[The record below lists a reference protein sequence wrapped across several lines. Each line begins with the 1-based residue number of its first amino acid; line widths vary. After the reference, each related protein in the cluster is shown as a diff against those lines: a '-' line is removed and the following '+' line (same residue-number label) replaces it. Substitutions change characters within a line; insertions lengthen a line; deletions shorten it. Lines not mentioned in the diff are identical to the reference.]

1 MTDPLLLAV
10 WRIRDEG
17 AEEAVLCGLM
27 RWPEFCSA
35 AVRETALTAADFT
48 QFRTAAMYDV
58 ACYVAAGFDHGPVAV
73 YREVLTRRLRA
84 DLGGREFGSWL
95 AHLWFCRHWEP
106 DLLQWWDAACDHM
119 PTQAAVAVAMAKKV
133 RHLAARR
140 DAVHRAAEQARDAL
154 DGVFDTDTYDEG
166 D

>member
-1 MTDPLLLAV
+1 MTDPIVLAA

-17 AEEAVLCGLM
+17 AEEAVLCGLL
-27 RWPEFCSA
+27 RWPEVCGA
-35 AVRETALTAADFT
+35 RIRETGIGAADFS
-48 QFRTAAMYDV
+48 QHKAAALFDV

-73 YREVLTRRLRA
+73 YHEVLARRLRD
-84 DLGGREFGSWL
+84 DLGGREFGGWL

-106 DLLQWWDAACDHM
+106 DIVQWWDAACDTM

-133 RHLAARR
+133 KHLAARR

-154 DGVFDTDTYDEG
+154 DGVFDTDTYEEL
-166 D
+166 